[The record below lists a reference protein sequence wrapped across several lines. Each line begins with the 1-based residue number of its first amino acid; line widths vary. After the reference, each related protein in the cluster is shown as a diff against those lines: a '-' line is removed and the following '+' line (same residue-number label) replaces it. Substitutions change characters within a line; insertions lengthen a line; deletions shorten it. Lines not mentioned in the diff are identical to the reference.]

1 MARTKSPTDLANEA
15 AALAAAGRYA
25 AAAALHRLARRR
37 SKAASRRTWHGREA
51 DRLAALA
58 GR

>member
-15 AALAAAGRYA
+15 AALAAAGRYGD
-25 AAAALHRLARRR
+25 AAALHRLARRR
-37 SKAASRRTWHGREA
+37 ATAAARRAWHGREA